1 MLTVLFIHRLT
12 ENITVSEC
20 LTQNVPTYYIRN
32 LKCLSRMVFHH
43 KNDLFDCTFPEK
55 KSIAICFSY
64 TDYGKKHNVNLFK

>member
-20 LTQNVPTYYIRN
+20 LTQNVPTYYIRT
-32 LKCLSRMVFHH
+32 LKFLSRMVFHH

-55 KSIAICFSY
+55 KEIAVCISY
-64 TDYGKKHNVNLFK
+64 TEYRKKNDVNIFK